1 MYEHVIYSHIM
12 RTRITI
18 TIPEELVREADA
30 KAEQLGRSR
39 SWVLAEALRGYLRG
53 APSRVVRETATR
65 PYRSNRWGQ
74 AGPIPVDAAP
84 EVAESRRRRLRAEL
98 ALAPLERLQRAEE
111 IAQLGE
117 IAPRPRIGAQIVA
130 FDSYEDYYEWK
141 RNRLI
146 RV

>member
-1 MYEHVIYSHIM
+1 
-12 RTRITI
+12 
-18 TIPEELVREADA
+18 
-30 KAEQLGRSR
+30 
-39 SWVLAEALRGYLRG
+39 
-53 APSRVVRETATR
+53 VVRETATR
-65 PYRSNRWGQ
+65 PYRTNRWGH
-74 AGPIPVDAAP
+74 AGPVPVNAAA

-98 ALAPLERLQRAEE
+98 ALAPVERLRRAEE

>member
-1 MYEHVIYSHIM
+1 M
-12 RTRITI
+12 RVRITI
-18 TIPEELVREADA
+18 TIPEDLVQQADA
-30 KAEQLGRSR
+30 TAELLGRSR
-39 SWVLAEALRGYLRG
+39 SWVLAEALRSYLG
-53 APSRVVRETATR
+53 GVPSRMVSETAIR
-65 PYRSNRWGQ
+65 PYLPHRVGH
-74 AGPIPVDAAP
+74 AAPTPIDAAV

-98 ALAPLERLQRAEE
+98 ALPPVERLRRAEE

-117 IAPRPRIGAQIVA
+117 RAPRPRAGAQIVA